1 MSNRLYLLDANGI
14 IAHEHFS
21 VSDLSSHT
29 TADEGVRNWWAS
41 FDAEF
46 SPVNIAACFDC
57 SRETNWRKGVSVE
70 YKTAR
75 DSKPPDLAFRDAIR
89 QGPKIFASLGLPVI
103 FSDTMEADDVIA
115 TLAESWPDEVVIV
128 SHDKDLLMLV
138 DERVRVFDPV
148 LNKAGECVFYDEA
161 RVLEKMH
168 VPPHRVRELLAIMG
182 DSADSVPGVEG
193 WGKVAAVTAIN
204 QTRSRLEIFRLA
216 AEGKLKDISE
226 AKQKNLVAKF
236 RDFEI
241 SFELVGLRTD
251 AVIPD
256 VTLQRKALADAA
268 LEAERA
274 ATQHNTEQQ

>member
-1 MSNRLYLLDANGI
+1 MSNRLYLLDANGL
-14 IAHEHFS
+14 IAHAHFS
-21 VSDLSSHT
+21 ISDLSSHM
-29 TADEGVRNWWAS
+29 TAEEGVRNWWES

-46 SPVNIAACFDC
+46 SPVNVAACFDC

-75 DSKPPDLAFRDAIR
+75 DSKPTDLAFRAAIR
-89 QGPKIFASLGLPVI
+89 LGPKIFDALGLPVI

-115 TLAESWPDEVVIV
+115 TLADAWPDEVVIV
-128 SHDKDLLMLV
+128 SHDKDLLQLV
-138 DERVRVFDPV
+138 DDRVRVFDPV

-182 DSADSVPGVEG
+182 DSSDSIPGVEG

-216 AEGKLKDISE
+216 AEGKLKDISA
-226 AKQKNLVAKF
+226 AKQKNLVSRL

-256 VTLQRKALADAA
+256 VTMRRREIIADAA
-268 LEAERA
+268 AEAEKKA
-274 ATQHNTEQQ
+274 NAQQ